1 MSRRPVRVYI
11 GLGSNRDDPAA
22 QLARALA
29 ALDRLPHSV
38 LGPVSAF
45 YRSAPVGRRAQSP
58 FVNAVAALETTL
70 APMALL
76 RALARIE
83 VAHGR
88 RRGRR
93 RWGPRPLDL
102 DLLLYGARRIRT
114 ARLTVPH
121 PRLLQRAF
129 VLQPLCAIA
138 PPPRLPPP
146 HRARLKA
153 RLGRMRAQRVVPLD
167 RSECLPTARR
177 SGAAGTSGQAREST
191 AA

>member
-1 MSRRPVRVYI
+1 MSRRPARAYV
-11 GLGSNRDDPAA
+11 GLGSNRDDPSA
-22 QLARALA
+22 QIARALA
-29 ALDRLPHSV
+29 SLDRLPHSV

-83 VAHGR
+83 AAHGR

-121 PRLLQRAF
+121 PRLQQRAF
-129 VLQPLCAIA
+129 VLRPLCEVA
-138 PPPRLPPP
+138 PISRLPPYK
-146 HRARLKA
+146 ARLKA
-153 RLGRMRAQRVVPLD
+153 RLGRLSAQRVVPLA
-167 RSECLPTARR
+167 RPEHLPTAQR

-191 AA
+191 AT

>member
-1 MSRRPVRVYI
+1 MSRRPAQVYI

-22 QLARALA
+22 QIARALES
-29 ALDRLPHSV
+29 LDRLPHSL

-83 VAHGR
+83 AVHGR

-102 DLLLYGARRIRT
+102 DLLLYGAQRIRT

-138 PPPRLPPP
+138 PVSRLSPYG
-146 HRARLKA
+146 ARLKA

-167 RSECLPTARR
+167 RPERLPTARR
-177 SGAAGTSGQAREST
+177 SGAAGTSGQARGST